1 MTTTFYVLINIIV
14 LFFFLL
20 IGMSIFNKS
29 KRKFCA
35 ICASVFLTWVFFL
48 FLNWINLFNNKVIIA
63 LLIGQSITGIYY
75 AIEKKVKEELTLFRL
90 PFLITLTII
99 GYALLAPKDY
109 IIKNILLL
117 LFLWVLYLFI
127 YLYRNNKNINFI
139 IKKIIECCKRW

>member
-1 MTTTFYVLINIIV
+1 M
-14 LFFFLL
+14 
-20 IGMSIFNKS
+20 
-29 KRKFCA
+29 
-35 ICASVFLTWVFFL
+35 
-48 FLNWINLFNNKVIIA
+48 
-63 LLIGQSITGIYY
+63 LIGQSITGIYY